1 MINIAENLR
10 DLTDSATYNFHE
22 SFDLEENV
30 HPQVT
35 ISVVYTG
42 ECSQSQYFINW
53 INIAPGEEK
62 NKTKQTHQ

>member
-1 MINIAENLR
+1 MINIAGNLR

-42 ECSQSQYFINW
+42 ECSQSQYFM
-53 INIAPGEEK
+53 K
-62 NKTKQTHQ
+62 